1 MMQIDRLGLILEG
14 VGEKRD
20 VFLGIVEVAPSL
32 SSKQGHVTIQK
43 KEKSVT

>member
-20 VFLGIVEVAPSL
+20 VFVGIVEVAPSL

-43 KEKSVT
+43 KKKA